1 MHAATA
7 IGAPWR
13 ASYRVTKRSLD
24 IVVALVAGV
33 VLALPCAVIWLALRL
48 GGVQQPVVRD
58 RCVGVGGTNYDYLR
72 FATERDVFD
81 SGRSG
86 GAGSRRM
93 AVRLARYLRQSRL
106 ELLPALINIARGEMT
121 FIGPRPERPEQAA
134 RIGALIPAWPLREA
148 CKPGLVSLAQV
159 RFRYSDN
166 LRDARVALEYDLYYL
181 KYARIGLDLRIFGR
195 AALLATRD
203 WWRASARLVSN
214 AVILGRRKMAR
225 TPVLRGA
232 TLASVPMPG
241 SIAVG
246 AEQLKPTL
254 IAGAGNGGA
263 LLVQE
268 LQRNHRAG
276 LWPVAFVDDDLA
288 KLGKR
293 VCGVPVLGDTSM
305 IPSLVVREHVDTV
318 IIAMPSAPEA
328 TIQRI
333 AGLAR
338 ETGATVRTMPGLD
351 ALLRGTPAATLAPI
365 QMTDVLGR
373 PVIELEGTSAE
384 EFLRDKRV
392 LVTGA
397 AGSIGSELARQVAKL
412 QPSQLLALDTNE
424 SGLFDLEHELQR
436 IAPGT
441 LCTPIVASITN
452 RHRMGEIFARFR
464 PEIVFHAAAY
474 KHVPLM
480 EEYPQEAIFSNSV
493 GTYHLAKLCAAHR
506 VERFVLVSTDKA
518 VRPSSVMG
526 ASKRLAEIGVRAVGK
541 STGLSVCAV
550 RFGNVLGSR
559 GSVIPTF
566 ERQIAAGGPVT
577 VTDERMKRYFMTI
590 PEAAGLII
598 QAGAFGDQS
607 VIYMLDMGE
616 EVAIRDLAERLIRL
630 HGFEPGKDIQIAY
643 TGLRPGE
650 KLREEL
656 SLDFEQARE
665 TDHQKI
671 RILRGPDDPA
681 NLLDEVELALERIE
695 ATARTARPDQIR
707 EVLFGIIERFDGPE
721 GLTAA
726 QHPPTRLQPHPAELP
741 GAQNPKQNQNPSA
754 NPRFAGGV

>member
-1 MHAATA
+1 M
-7 IGAPWR
+7 
-13 ASYRVTKRSLD
+13 
-24 IVVALVAGV
+24 
-33 VLALPCAVIWLALRL
+33 LP
-48 GGVQQPVVRD
+48 
-58 RCVGVGGTNYDYLR
+58 
-72 FATERDVFD
+72 
-81 SGRSG
+81 
-86 GAGSRRM
+86 
-93 AVRLARYLRQSRL
+93 
-106 ELLPALINIARGEMT
+106 
-121 FIGPRPERPEQAA
+121 
-134 RIGALIPAWPLREA
+134 
-148 CKPGLVSLAQV
+148 
-159 RFRYSDN
+159 
-166 LRDARVALEYDLYYL
+166 
-181 KYARIGLDLRIFGR
+181 
-195 AALLATRD
+195 
-203 WWRASARLVSN
+203 
-214 AVILGRRKMAR
+214 
-225 TPVLRGA
+225 
-232 TLASVPMPG
+232 
-241 SIAVG
+241 SI
-246 AEQLKPTL
+246 
-254 IAGAGNGGA
+254 
-263 LLVQE
+263 
-268 LQRNHRAG
+268 
-276 LWPVAFVDDDLA
+276 
-288 KLGKR
+288 
-293 VCGVPVLGDTSM
+293 
-305 IPSLVVREHVDTV
+305 VVREHVDTV
-318 IIAMPSAPEA
+318 IIAMPSAPDA

-333 AGLAR
+333 ASMVRQTPAM
-338 ETGATVRTMPGLD
+338 VRTMPGLD

-373 PVIELEGTSAE
+373 PVIELQGSFAE
-384 EFLRDKRV
+384 DFLSDKRV

-397 AGSIGSELARQVAKL
+397 AGSIGSELARQVARL
-412 QPSQLLALDTNE
+412 GPAQLMALDTNE
-424 SGLFDLEHELQR
+424 SGLFDLEHELR
-436 IAPGT
+436 GIAPET

-493 GTYHLAKLCAAHR
+493 GTYHLARLCAAHQ

-559 GSVIPTF
+559 GSVIPVF

-616 EVAIRDLAERLIRL
+616 EVAIKDLAERLIRL
-630 HGFEPGKDIQIAY
+630 HGFEPGKDIKIVF

-656 SLDFEQARE
+656 SLDFEQALV
-665 TDHQKI
+665 TGHSKI

-681 NLLDEVELALERIE
+681 NLLQEVEQALERME
-695 ATARTARPDQIR
+695 TTARTARPDQIR
-707 EVLFGIIERFDGPE
+707 SALFEIIEHFDGPG

-726 QHPPTRLQPHPAELP
+726 HYPPTRIQP
-741 GAQNPKQNQNPSA
+741 PSA
-754 NPRFAGGV
+754 RLPEAQPKPAVNQTPRFAGGT